1 MKRTIINDLSIKNKG
16 ESVSVSGWVQ
26 KSRRMGS
33 LIFVDVRDVTG
44 IVQLVFSD
52 KGELFK
58 KAESLRNE
66 FVIQSTGKVVERK
79 SKNKNIKTGDIEIIC
94 DSLNILSKSSRLPML
109 IQDDTDA
116 LENVRMNYRYL
127 DLRRPVMRDR
137 IIARSNFNKIT
148 HDYFNENGFINI
160 ETPILTKPT
169 PEGARDFLVPS
180 RVVPG
185 SFFSLPQ
192 SPQLYKQLLMI
203 SGFDKYYQ
211 IAKVFRDEDSRKDRQ
226 VEFTQLDIEMSFM
239 SIDEIMNTLE
249 EYVKL
254 VFRKLDNF
262 SGSEKFERISY
273 DNAMNTY
280 GSDRPDTRF
289 NLLLNDGVELFK
301 DIDVNF
307 IKDSISKK
315 KTIKY
320 IKLDKKLSGKDHKE
334 LESFVKSHGANGL
347 LFYSFDSSTKNYSGF
362 LSKHITQNEK
372 AYKKFKSNF
381 GENND
386 YSFLAII
393 GDWKQTCE
401 QLGSLRLELS
411 NRYLTVDNSLRNFI
425 WVTDWPLFEYDKET
439 KLFSSV
445 HHPFTKPTSETA
457 QYLDTDPAKVRS
469 LAYDIVLN
477 GSEIGGGSLRI
488 HDKEMQYKVFE
499 ILGLSKNEIKEK
511 FSFFIDA
518 FEFGVPPHGGI
529 AFGVDRIMQ
538 IITDSSSIR
547 DVIAFPKST
556 SGVAEMEKAPSNMP
570 ADLLNDLSIIIKDNV
585 KG

>member
-16 ESVSVSGWVQ
+16 EKISIYGWVQ
-26 KSRRMGS
+26 KTRRMGS
-33 LIFVDVRDVTG
+33 LIFVDVRDVSG

-52 KGELFK
+52 KGDLFN

-66 FVIQSTGKVVERK
+66 FVIHSTGKVIERK
-79 SKNKNIKTGDIEIIC
+79 SKNKNIKTGDIEIEC

-109 IQDDTDA
+109 IQDETDA

-127 DLRRPVMRDR
+127 DLRRPVMKNR

-148 HDYFNENGFINI
+148 HDFFHKNGFINI

-180 RVVPG
+180 RVIPG
-185 SFFSLPQ
+185 KFFSLPQ

-239 SIDEIMNTLE
+239 NMEDIMKTFE
-249 EYVKL
+249 EYIKV
-254 VFRKLDNF
+254 VFKKLDNF
-262 SGSEKFERISY
+262 SSSDSFDRITY
-273 DNAMNTY
+273 DKAMNTY

-289 NLLLNDGVELFK
+289 ELLVNDGAELFR
-301 DIDVNF
+301 DIDVDF
-307 IKDSISKK
+307 IKNSITKK
-315 KTIKY
+315 KTFKY
-320 IKLDKKLSGKDHKE
+320 IKIDKKLSGKDHKE
-334 LESFVKSHGANGL
+334 LEKFVKSVGASGL
-347 LFYSFDSSTKNYSGF
+347 LFYSYDSNAKNYSGF

-372 AYKKFKSNF
+372 TYRKIKNEF
-381 GENND
+381 GEKED

-393 GDWKQTCE
+393 GDWKQTCD
-401 QLGSLRLELS
+401 QIGSLRLELAK
-411 NRYLTVDNSLRNFI
+411 RYLEIKENLRNFV
-425 WVTDWPLFEYDKET
+425 WVTDWPLFEYDEET
-439 KLFSSV
+439 NSFSSV
-445 HHPFTKPTSETA
+445 HHPFTKPTEETSK
-457 QYLDTDPAKVRS
+457 YLETDPSKVKS

-488 HDKEMQYKVFE
+488 HDKEMQYKVFK
-499 ILGLSKNEIKEK
+499 ILGLNKEEIEEK
-511 FSFFIDA
+511 FSFFIEA

-538 IITDSSSIR
+538 IITGSSSIR

-556 SGVAEMEKAPSNMP
+556 SGVAEMEKAPSTMP
-570 ADLLNDLSIIIKDNV
+570 TALLDDLSIIIKDNV
-585 KG
+585 